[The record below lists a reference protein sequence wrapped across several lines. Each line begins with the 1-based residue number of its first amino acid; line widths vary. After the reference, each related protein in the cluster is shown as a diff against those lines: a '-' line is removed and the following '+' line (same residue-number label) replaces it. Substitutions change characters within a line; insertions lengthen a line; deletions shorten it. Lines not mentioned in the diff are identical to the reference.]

1 MKEITFMICSNGM
14 KESVT
19 YPDDLLLGTVIREC
33 ADHGIITQNSQYLI
47 TKEDDRA
54 LNMNVSLADNG
65 IVDGDV
71 LYVGSVTKA
80 GADNEDITVT
90 FWLNSLS
97 HEIPTVSSIQLG
109 DLLSQI
115 SGELGSTGP
124 YEAVK
129 KESSKALDQRKTL
142 KDLGIGDGDEIEL
155 GAITKAG
162 C

>member
-1 MKEITFMICSNGM
+1 MKEITFMICSNGT

-33 ADHGIITQNSQYLI
+33 ADHGIIVQNSQYLV
-47 TKEDDRA
+47 TKEDDHA
-54 LNMNVSLADNG
+54 LDLNRSLADNG

-80 GADNEDITVT
+80 GADNEDIAVT
-90 FWLNSLS
+90 FWLNSLR
-97 HEIPTVSSIQLG
+97 HDIPTVSNIQLG

-115 SGELGSTGP
+115 SDEIGSAGP
-124 YEAVK
+124 FEAVK
-129 KESSKALDQRKTL
+129 KESSDALDQSKTL
-142 KDLGIGDGDEIEL
+142 KDLGVGDGDEIEL

-162 C
+162 Y

>member
-1 MKEITFMICSNGM
+1 MICSNGT

-19 YPDDLLLGTVIREC
+19 YPDDLLLETVIREC
-33 ADHGIITQNSQYLI
+33 ADHGLIAQNSQYLI

-54 LNMNVSLADNG
+54 LNMNSSLADNG
-65 IVDGDV
+65 IVDGTV

-80 GADNEDITVT
+80 GADDSEDITVT
-90 FWLNSLS
+90 FWLNSVS
-97 HEIPTVSSIQLG
+97 HEIPTVSTIQLG

-115 SGELGSTGP
+115 SSELGSSGP
-124 YEAVK
+124 FEAVK
-129 KESSKALDQRKTL
+129 KESSEALKQNMTL
-142 KDLGIGDGDEIEL
+142 KALGIGDGDEIEL